1 MFGLKIFVPVQ
12 TFRRVPPVRPC
23 NFCHPETLRDWDLPV
38 NEDDE
43 GEDKKNIGDQNG
55 EEDGGHSLVPEFD
68 HRTRIGKKEVDQ
80 TLHVIIKLELE
91 DSWSDS
97 TCHNKAQIGRKEVD
111 QTLHV
116 IIKLELEDS
125 WPDST
130 CHNRARIG
138 SWSKLTCHNRRGRSR
153 GSSLNSSTGTSRQ
166 PVQLIVN
173 QDTDCGQYQE
183 CVVVFVYFDYGISYV
198 CWQWMITALW
208 FSYFS
213 A

>member
-1 MFGLKIFVPVQ
+1 MLMLMLMLMLILMRLTNKRG
-12 TFRRVPPVRPC
+12 RRGRGQKEHWGSEWRRGWRRQSRP
-23 NFCHPETLRDWDLPV
+23 W
-38 NEDDE
+38 
-43 GEDKKNIGDQNG
+43 IW
-55 EEDGGHSLVPEFD
+55 
-68 HRTRIGKKEVDQ
+68 TRIGKKEVDR

-97 TCHNKAQIGRKEVD
+97 TCHNKARIGRKEVD

-166 PVQLIVN
+166 PEQLIVT
-173 QDTDCGQYQE
+173 QDPDCGKYQE
-183 CVVVFVYFDYGISYV
+183 CVVVFVYYHRQVI
-198 CWQWMITALW
+198 
-208 FSYFS
+208 
-213 A
+213 